1 MLLVTTGQ
9 SDVRQLCKL
18 KRPELQATTN
28 VLEQRATGSTGL
40 EEVQTCVSVSPE
52 EMVDNVRKV

>member
-1 MLLVTTGQ
+1 MLLVATGQ

-28 VLEQRATGSTGL
+28 VLEQRATGSTDL
-40 EEVQTCVSVSPE
+40 EEVQTCVSVFP
-52 EMVDNVRKV
+52 